1 MSSNIK
7 LAQLRALVAVANHG
21 NFSEAALHLNLSQS
35 AISHSIA
42 SLEEELGIPL
52 LIRGRNGALPTPT
65 GERVLDHARQI
76 LKLLEAIEQEALR
89 ERGLQ
94 GGKLRIGSFRS
105 AATHLLPPIL
115 SRFRNRFPNI
125 EITILEHDEYA
136 GVEEDLREGRVDL
149 GFTHLPCGSE
159 FETFEILRDEYVA
172 LLPPHHILGDGPLTW
187 DQLAQLPLILSA
199 DNSGCCGLA
208 LENHLRRAGQS
219 FRYAYE
225 VREDSTVVSMVAQG
239 LGAAILPR
247 LAAEPVPVGVQIRS
261 LPDPLERVIGVAL
274 RANGLHTPAVYAF
287 LDAIRGTGLFA
298 TVSVA

>member
-1 MSSNIK
+1 MGSNIK

-52 LIRGRNGALPTPT
+52 LIRGRYGAIPTPT
-65 GERVLDHARQI
+65 GERVIAHARQM

-115 SRFRNRFPNI
+115 SRFRSRFPNI

-172 LLPPHHILGDGPLTW
+172 LLPPHSDLGEE
-187 DQLAQLPLILSA
+187 A
-199 DNSGCCGLA
+199 
-208 LENHLRRAGQS
+208 RRAK
-219 FRYAYE
+219 A
-225 VREDSTVVSMVAQG
+225 
-239 LGAAILPR
+239 
-247 LAAEPVPVGVQIRS
+247 LAMPTKFGKTQQW
-261 LPDPLERVIGVAL
+261 
-274 RANGLHTPAVYAF
+274 
-287 LDAIRGTGLFA
+287 
-298 TVSVA
+298 